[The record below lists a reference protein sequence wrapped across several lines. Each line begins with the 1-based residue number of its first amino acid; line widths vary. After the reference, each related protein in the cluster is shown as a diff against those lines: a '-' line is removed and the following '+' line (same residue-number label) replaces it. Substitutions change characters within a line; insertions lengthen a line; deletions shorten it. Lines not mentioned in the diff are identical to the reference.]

1 MIMKMSNREKIMLYI
16 LGIILIGI
24 GYYQFIYS
32 VQMEKIDERIQKES
46 QIKQKYNEAMNTI
59 GSMGDRKSDVK
70 ILKAKIGDEAL
81 PFYPTISEE
90 HIILELDKLLSDS
103 GLKGGIKFDPI
114 VSNSVENSK
123 KEDKSLSESSIQGIV
138 DKYDDVTGK
147 NDNSESNSLN
157 DSNKNTTNANN
168 ENFKSNDT
176 KNNNNS
182 SNNTNTSNSSSD
194 NNNSKNSNTTNTNG
208 GNSGS
213 TNVDTSN
220 SKDKGKNTVHY
231 LKCAVSFEGSYDA
244 LNKLLNTIGKNE
256 KKIVVN
262 SLNVSEDTLDSIKGT
277 LNLEIYSIP
286 KINDELESYL
296 KWDLKNTY
304 GKSVP
309 FSTGAASGNVQ
320 VNNDTNDFVAS
331 VRYANSDLPTVMVGK
346 SDDPLKTS
354 YVYGD
359 SDLKE
364 EVEMILTQDGDKY
377 YCKYKTSNGKYPV
390 NYDGLGAEFVPKS
403 NNIVIDVLSQSRI
416 SSNDKSELVFKIINK
431 TDKLVNVNVNGD
443 DKSNPR
449 VSVDG
454 NGSNIS
460 VNQK

>member
-1 MIMKMSNREKIMLYI
+1 M
-16 LGIILIGI
+16 
-24 GYYQFIYS
+24 
-32 VQMEKIDERIQKES
+32 
-46 QIKQKYNEAMNTI
+46 
-59 GSMGDRKSDVK
+59 
-70 ILKAKIGDEAL
+70 KAKIGDEAL

-346 SDDPLKTS
+346 SDDH
-354 YVYGD
+354 
-359 SDLKE
+359 
-364 EVEMILTQDGDKY
+364 
-377 YCKYKTSNGKYPV
+377 
-390 NYDGLGAEFVPKS
+390 
-403 NNIVIDVLSQSRI
+403 
-416 SSNDKSELVFKIINK
+416 
-431 TDKLVNVNVNGD
+431 
-443 DKSNPR
+443 
-449 VSVDG
+449 
-454 NGSNIS
+454 
-460 VNQK
+460 